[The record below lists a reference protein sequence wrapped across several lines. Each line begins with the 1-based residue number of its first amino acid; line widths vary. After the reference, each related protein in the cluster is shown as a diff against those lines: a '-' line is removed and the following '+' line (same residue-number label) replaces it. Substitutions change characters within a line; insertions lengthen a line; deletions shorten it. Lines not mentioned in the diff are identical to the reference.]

1 MIRDHLSHGGNTRL
15 IAAVSSLPESRIL
28 DFSANINPF
37 GPPAWLAEAIEEGL
51 SRITFY
57 PDPDAT
63 EARDAASRRFSSPA
77 ERFLFADGADSL
89 LFALPGALKADACV
103 LPIPTYSGCRR
114 AIRHAGIREIALPLL
129 SEEGFRMDS
138 PRFLASLREALEGGG
153 RPGSTRPET
162 AEAQL
167 GDAKAKRMIVFLGA
181 PNNPAGGML
190 PFTLIED
197 LAGEFPRHTFVIDE
211 SFLELTLS
219 GQSLIGTE
227 TANIVVARSLTKA
240 WAVPGA
246 RVGFIYASPE
256 ICAAVRADI
265 PAWPVSSFAEAI
277 AKRALGDAD
286 FLKRT
291 VPALMAEEADFS
303 MALSELRGF
312 KVFRSGA
319 NFLLLDAGDDAHG
332 ALIAES
338 LLGMGIAVRRFSPAE
353 GLSERYM
360 RLAVR
365 SRGENRRFIEAL
377 KTILEAESP
386 R

>member
-15 IAAVSSLPESRIL
+15 IAAASGFPESRIL

-37 GPPAWLAEAIEEGL
+37 GPPAWLSEAIEEGM
-51 SRITFY
+51 SRIAFY
-57 PDPDAT
+57 PDPEAT
-63 EARDAASRRFSSPA
+63 KARNAASLKFSTPA

-103 LPIPTYSGCRR
+103 LPVPTYSGCRR

-129 SEEGFRMDS
+129 SEEGFSMDS
-138 PRFLASLREALEGGG
+138 SRFVASLRETLEGRGRASGG
-153 RPGSTRPET
+153 QAGSAGRR
-162 AEAQL
+162 Q

-190 PFTLIED
+190 PFSLIED
-197 LAGEFPRHTFVIDE
+197 MAGEFSSHVFVIDE

-227 TANIVVARSLTKA
+227 IANIVVARSLTKA

-246 RVGFIYASPE
+246 RVGFIYAHPE

-286 FLKRT
+286 FLGRT
-291 VPALMAEEADFS
+291 VPALMAEEAVFS

-319 NFLLLDAGDDAHG
+319 NFLLLDAGDDARG

-338 LLGMGIAVRRFSPAE
+338 LLRTGIAVRRFSPGE
-353 GLSERYM
+353 GLSDRYI

-377 KTILEAESP
+377 KTILESERP

>member
-15 IAAVSSLPESRIL
+15 VAAASGLPESRIL

-37 GPPAWLAEAIEEGL
+37 GPPAWLAEAMEEGM
-51 SRITFY
+51 SRIAFY
-57 PDPDAT
+57 PDPEAT
-63 EARDAASRRFSSPA
+63 EARNAASLRFSSPA

-103 LPIPTYSGCRR
+103 LPVPTYSGYRR

-138 PRFLASLREALEGGG
+138 PRFMASLREALEAGG
-153 RPGSTRPET
+153 RLGAAGRR
-162 AEAQL
+162 Q
-167 GDAKAKRMIVFLGA
+167 GDAKAKRVIVFLGA

-190 PFTLIED
+190 PPGLIKD

-227 TANIVVARSLTKA
+227 IANIVVARSLTKA

-246 RVGFIYASPE
+246 RVGFIYANPE
-256 ICAAVRADI
+256 VCAAVRADI

-286 FLKRT
+286 FLRRT
-291 VPALMAEEADFS
+291 VPALMAEEAGFS

-319 NFLLLDAGDDAHG
+319 NFLLLDAGDDARG

-338 LLGMGIAVRRFSPAE
+338 LLGMGIAVRRFSKTE
-353 GLSERYM
+353 GLSERYA

-365 SRGENRRFIEAL
+365 SRDENRRFIEAL
-377 KTILEAESP
+377 KAILESERP

>member
-15 IAAVSSLPESRIL
+15 IAAASGLPESRIL

-37 GPPAWLAEAIEEGL
+37 GPPAWLAEAMEEGM
-51 SRITFY
+51 SRIAFY
-57 PDPDAT
+57 PDPEAT
-63 EARDAASRRFSSPA
+63 EARNAASLRFSSPA

-103 LPIPTYSGCRR
+103 LPVPTYSGYRR
-114 AIRHAGIREIALPLL
+114 AIRHAGVPEIDLPLL
-129 SEEGFRMDS
+129 SEEGFRMDR
-138 PRFLASLREALEGGG
+138 PRFMASLREALEAGG
-153 RPGSTRPET
+153 RLGAAGRR
-162 AEAQL
+162 Q
-167 GDAKAKRMIVFLGA
+167 GDAKAKRVIVFLGA

-190 PFTLIED
+190 PPGLIED

-227 TANIVVARSLTKA
+227 IANIVVARSLTKA

-246 RVGFIYASPE
+246 RVGFIYANPE
-256 ICAAVRADI
+256 VCAAVRADI

-286 FLKRT
+286 FLRRT
-291 VPALMAEEADFS
+291 VPALMAEEAGFS

-319 NFLLLDAGDDAHG
+319 NFLLLDAGDDARG

-338 LLGMGIAVRRFSPAE
+338 LLGMGIAVRRFSKTE
-353 GLSERYM
+353 GLSERYA

-365 SRGENRRFIEAL
+365 LRDENRRFIEAL
-377 KTILEAESP
+377 KAILESERP